1 MDWQFSPYLLPLL
14 VTTVLSI
21 TLLIYALRRRAVIG
35 ARPLSAVM
43 LALAIWSFGYMLE
56 LAVPDLAAKVFWAR
70 FEYFGIVLVP
80 AGWLAFT
87 LEFSGRKH
95 WLTPRN
101 LLLLSL
107 EPALILVGVWT
118 NDLHGWLWRSVSI
131 EPFPYL
137 NLLLVEHSGLFWLNI
152 AYTYLLA
159 LVSTALL
166 IDVLRHA
173 PPSLRAQSWAALIG
187 SLAPWVGNLLS
198 LLNLTP
204 FHTLDL
210 TPFAFTVTA
219 VSAYWGLFRFHV
231 LEIIPLAQAAAIE
244 SMSDGVLILDETDR
258 LVDLNPAAQALLG
271 RGYAQVI
278 GRPAEEVFTTW
289 PEVLSQLHEDD
300 KTTTEVSRQGG
311 GINRYYEVHVSPFY
325 KRSSRLNG
333 RLVIL
338 RETTEHKQAV
348 ETLAHDI
355 TTRKRAEEA
364 LQRQFQELSVL
375 NSIALACVETTAEEA
390 LIERATEIIGQTLFT
405 NRFGI
410 YLLDEEAGVL
420 RFNPYCR
427 GIPDEYKDLAIP
439 LGQGITGRVALSGQA
454 RLIPDVSR
462 ESQYLIVY
470 QPTRSE
476 LCVPIKVGERV
487 IGVINAES
495 DQVDAFTE
503 KDERL
508 LGTIAGQLATAL
520 DRLRAEAAERRRA
533 KQLSI
538 LYQTSQEI
546 VASQDPEQVYA
557 AVHRAVAQL
566 LPCDVLAISL
576 MDEEKQEI
584 YAPYFMEGTRRLD
597 SPRIPAGR
605 GLSGHIIATG
615 ETVLIR
621 DLEQEKGYHVIHVG
635 SPPHTRSCL
644 AVPLQISQK
653 VFGALSVQSYQP
665 NAYRMDEQQTLSTLA
680 NLVAVAIEKTRL
692 FAETRQHAA
701 HLEALNAVI
710 ASAVAAPELTDL
722 MENALDHVLWAT
734 GAKMGSIQLA
744 GHAVL
749 RGLAHPLDLEAYFKS
764 QPDLRLLTQG
774 LLVVED
780 WQADTGDVRLSGLR
794 GQMETHGIRAS
805 ITILL
810 LREDHPVGSLTVA
823 SPLPRQWSPQ
833 ETLLIESIGSQLS
846 ATVERQ
852 ALLQE
857 TRQRLSEVT
866 LLGEVIALTVSA
878 QDITSAL
885 NKVCEQLAHFFH
897 VSQAAFALLDPDGRS
912 ARVIADYGVPGRPSA
927 LGIDI
932 PVEGNPSMAYIVD
945 TKAPL
950 AVYDAQND
958 PILAPVHAIMRQ
970 RQVASILLAPILIGD
985 RIAGTL
991 GIDTLELRQF
1001 TPSEINLVQNIARQ
1015 VGQALE
1021 RLELFSAAQEQ
1032 ARRMALLAELSAS
1045 LNRSFSVE
1053 EVLESIG
1060 RGMMALGQT
1069 DCCAIYVHHGVDDI
1083 ACEWY
1088 TGLSTNYIR
1097 QVIAR
1102 AQEMPGA
1109 KLLTSAES
1117 IMILD
1122 VSALPAASLPRS
1134 LAQDEGLRTIALWPL
1149 VFEGQTIAT
1158 VGVYHRMPYD
1168 WQEAMREVVL
1178 AFTRQASV
1186 ALQNARLFKEAQ
1198 RRAIQQESL
1207 NAIMTAAAVVPDIPT
1222 LLDTVLEFTL
1232 KALNLERGA
1241 VWAAG
1246 YRALRQLPTGI
1257 GELSAN
1263 LSKVLEERL
1272 SNPLPVEDWEAVG
1285 RDDPLAALSEPM
1297 ARSGV
1302 RASLVVP
1309 VMVEG
1314 YRIGG
1319 MALAAPQPHAW
1330 QAEEIALAEAVGRQ
1344 LGSAVERL
1352 NLVAKT
1358 QAQARQ
1364 VQQIIDT
1371 VPEGVM
1377 LLDHDRRLLLANPAA
1392 RQSLADLF
1400 NGKLPGEALS
1410 QIGDLSIETL
1420 LNSGPAW
1427 VEIKTLQAPRRIF
1440 EAAAQPLRSED
1451 GREGW
1456 VLVLRDVTQERE
1468 NQART
1473 QMQERLATV
1482 GQLAAGIAHD
1492 FNNIMA
1498 AIVVYADLLLMEPN
1512 LSQPGHDRLMIIQQ
1526 QVQRASSLIRQILD
1540 FSRRSVMEQS
1550 ELDVLPFVKELD
1562 KLLGRV
1568 LPETIRLELTYAP
1581 GSYLVKA
1588 DPTRL
1593 QQAFMNLALNAR
1605 DAMPSGGVL
1614 HVDLSRL
1621 QLELEDTP
1629 PMPDLSPGNWIRI
1642 EVRDTGIGI
1651 APEVRP
1657 HIFEPFFT
1665 TKPVGQGTGLG
1676 LAQVYGIIKQH
1687 GGSIDVLSQVGMGTS
1702 FIIYLPALALPT
1714 ELYRSDDCWLE
1725 ESQGQGETVLLVED
1739 DWAARHALESLLATQ
1754 NYHVLTAANGNE
1766 ALQIYTQADGAVQLV
1781 VSDIVMPEMGGVEL
1795 YHALRAHHPDL
1806 KVLFL
1811 TGHPLSEENQAIL
1824 EEGQV
1829 VWLQKPF
1836 SVHEFGRAV
1845 RRLIEACV
1853 S

>member
-14 VTTVLSI
+14 VTTILSI
-21 TLLIYALRRRAVIG
+21 ALLIYALRRRAVIG

-56 LAVPDLAAKVFWAR
+56 LAVPGLAAKVFWAR
-70 FEYFGIVLVP
+70 IEYFGIVLVP

-95 WLTPRN
+95 WLTPRT

-118 NDLHGWLWRSVSI
+118 NDLHGWLWRSISI
-131 EPFPYL
+131 EASPYFS
-137 NLLLVEHSGLFWLNI
+137 LLLVEHGGLFWLNI

-166 IDVLRHA
+166 IEVLWHA
-173 PPSLRAQSWAALIG
+173 PPSLRAQSWAAIIG

-198 LLNLTP
+198 LFNLAP
-204 FHTLDL
+204 FHPLDL
-210 TPFAFTVTA
+210 TPFAFSITA
-219 VSAYWGLFRFHV
+219 VAAYWGLFRFHV
-231 LEIIPLAQAAAIE
+231 LEIIPLAQASAID
-244 SMSDGVLILDETDR
+244 SMSDGVLILDETNR

-271 RGYAQVI
+271 QSYAQVI
-278 GRPAEEVFTTW
+278 GRPAAEVFTNW
-289 PEVLSQLHEDD
+289 PEVLSQLHGPV
-300 KTTTEVSRQGG
+300 KTTTEVAHQDSGT
-311 GINRYYEVHVSPFY
+311 NRYYSVYINPFY
-325 KRSSRLNG
+325 KRPGRVNG

-338 RETTEHKQAV
+338 RDTTEHRQAV

-355 TTRKRAEEA
+355 ATRKRAEEA

-375 NSIALACVETTAEEA
+375 NSVALACVETTNEEA

-427 GIPDEYKDLAIP
+427 GIPDEYKDLTIP

-454 RLIPDVSR
+454 RLVSDVSHD
-462 ESQYLIVY
+462 SQYLIVY

-495 DQVDAFTE
+495 DQVGAFTE

-546 VASQDPEQVYA
+546 VASQALEQIYTV
-557 AVHRAVAQL
+557 VHRAIAQL

-576 MDEEKQEI
+576 LDEEKQEI
-584 YAPYFMEGTRRLD
+584 YAPYFMEGNRRLD
-597 SPRIPAGR
+597 TPRIPAGR

-615 ETVLIR
+615 QPVLIR
-621 DLEQEKGYHVIHVG
+621 DLEQENSYDVVHIG
-635 SPPHTRSCL
+635 SPPRTRSCL
-644 AVPLQISQK
+644 AVPLQLSQN
-653 VFGALSVQSYQP
+653 VFGALSVQSFQP

-680 NLVAVAIEKTRL
+680 NLVAVAIEKARL
-692 FAETRQHAA
+692 FAETRRHAT

-710 ASAVAAPELTDL
+710 AGAVAAPELTDL
-722 MENALDHVLWAT
+722 MENALDHILWAT

-744 GHAVL
+744 GRAVL
-749 RGLAHPLDLEAYFKS
+749 RGLSHPLDLEAYFES
-764 QPDLRLLTQG
+764 QHDLRLPAQS
-774 LLVVED
+774 LLAVED
-780 WQADTGDVRLSGLR
+780 WQADTGDVRASGLSE
-794 GQMETHGIRAS
+794 QMETHGIRAS
-805 ITILL
+805 ITIPL
-810 LREDHPVGSLTVA
+810 LREDQPVGSLTVA
-823 SPLPRQWSPQ
+823 FPFPRQWSPQ

-846 ATVERQ
+846 ATVERR
-852 ALLQE
+852 ALLHE

-885 NKVCEQLAHFFH
+885 NKVCEQLAQFFH

-912 ARVIADYGVPGRPSA
+912 ARVIVEYGIPGRPSA
-927 LGIDI
+927 LGLDI
-932 PVEGNPSMAYIVD
+932 PVEGNPSMVYIVD
-945 TKAPL
+945 NKEPL
-950 AVYDAQND
+950 AVFDAQND
-958 PILAPVHAIMRQ
+958 PLLAPVHAIMRQ

-985 RIAGTL
+985 RVVGTL
-991 GIDTLELRQF
+991 GIDTLEPRQF
-1001 TPSEINLVQNIARQ
+1001 SASEINLVQNVTRQ

-1032 ARRMALLAELSAS
+1032 ARRMALLAELSAA
-1045 LNRSFSVE
+1045 LNRSFTVE

-1060 RGMMALGQT
+1060 RGMMALSQT
-1069 DCCAIYVHHGVDDI
+1069 DCCAIYVRNGMDNI

-1088 TGLSTNYIR
+1088 SGLSTNYIR
-1097 QVIAR
+1097 QVIAP

-1109 KLLTSAES
+1109 KLLTSTES
-1117 IMILD
+1117 IMIPD
-1122 VSALPAASLPRS
+1122 VSALPAASTVRS

-1149 VFEGQTIAT
+1149 VFEGQAIAA
-1158 VGVYHRMPYD
+1158 VGVYHRTPYD
-1168 WQEAMREVVL
+1168 WQETEREVVL
-1178 AFTRQASV
+1178 AFTRQASA
-1186 ALQNARLFKEAQ
+1186 ALQNAKLYKEAQ
-1198 RRAIQQESL
+1198 RRAIQQEAL

-1232 KALNLERGA
+1232 KALNLEHGA

-1246 YRALRQLPTGI
+1246 YHTLRQLPIEMGK
-1257 GELSAN
+1257 LSAS
-1263 LSKVLEERL
+1263 LPKVLEEKL
-1272 SNPLPVEDWEAVG
+1272 SNPLPVEDWGAVG
-1285 RDDPLAALSEPM
+1285 HDDPLSALSEPL
-1297 ARSGV
+1297 ARSGIH
-1302 RASLVVP
+1302 ASLIVP
-1309 VMVEG
+1309 VVVEG

-1319 MALAAPQPHAW
+1319 MALAAPQPRAW
-1330 QAEEIALAEAVGRQ
+1330 QVEEIALAEAVGRQ

-1352 NLVAKT
+1352 NLMAKT

-1377 LLDHDRRLLLANPAA
+1377 LLDHNRRLLLANPAA
-1392 RQSLADLF
+1392 RQNLADLS
-1400 NGKLPGEALS
+1400 NGSLPGEAFS
-1410 QIGDLSIETL
+1410 QIGDLSIDAL
-1420 LNSGPAW
+1420 LDSGSAW

-1451 GREGW
+1451 GQEGW

-1512 LSQPGHDRLMIIQQ
+1512 LSPPSYDRLTIIQQ

-1568 LPETIRLELTYAP
+1568 LPETIRVELTYAP

-1614 HVDLSRL
+1614 HFGLSRL
-1621 QLELEDTP
+1621 QLEPEDTP
-1629 PMPDLSPGNWIRI
+1629 PMPDLSSGNWIRI

-1687 GGSIDVLSQVGMGTS
+1687 GGSIDVLSQVGAGTS

-1714 ELYRSDDCWLE
+1714 ELYSAEGCE
-1725 ESQGQGETVLLVED
+1725 PQEIQGQGETVLLVED
-1739 DWAARHALESLLATQ
+1739 DWAARNALESLLASQ

-1766 ALQIYTQADGAVQLV
+1766 ALQIYTQADGAVQVV

-1795 YHALRAHHPDL
+1795 YHALRAHCPGL
-1806 KVLFL
+1806 KVLFI
-1811 TGHPLSEENQAIL
+1811 TGHPLSEENQALL

-1829 VWLQKPF
+1829 AWLQKPF
-1836 SVHEFGRAV
+1836 SVREFGRAV
-1845 RRLIEACV
+1845 RSLIDECA
-1853 S
+1853 